1 MFSIMENIYSGWQYT
16 INVLSLVGGNIHI
29 ILESIPKFSDYIVN
43 LFNSFSVP
51 AWIYSTVL
59 AFLGFGLVSKLC
71 HWG

>member
-29 ILESIPKFSDYIVN
+29 ILESIPKFSDYIMN
-43 LFNSFSVP
+43 FFSSFSVP
-51 AWIYSTVL
+51 AWISSTI
-59 AFLGFGLVSKLC
+59 LGFGIVSKLC